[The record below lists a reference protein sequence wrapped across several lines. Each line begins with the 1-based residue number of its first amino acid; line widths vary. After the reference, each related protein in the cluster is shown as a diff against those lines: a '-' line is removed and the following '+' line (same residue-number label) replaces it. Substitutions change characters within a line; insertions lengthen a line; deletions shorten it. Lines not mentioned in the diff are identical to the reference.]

1 MPEAKKLGR
10 NCLFRIQPTKQIEM
24 DLHNARILIRKLN
37 SLFKSIDDAEADISQ
52 IERDLM
58 LSYLRQLY
66 ALFLDDKAVLAP
78 APAESAPA
86 KAEPLRVP
94 PPPVVEPKP
103 EPAPFDSIP
112 KVVLPEPTP
121 APIPEQK
128 PAPAPI
134 PAPEPMLPTPPPSAP
149 REVVSK
155 PASSASNAAVDKLFS
170 FKKASDLSERLSE
183 SPIQDLNKSMSIND
197 RLLYINE
204 LFGRDRSAL
213 DDSLTL
219 LNRFDG
225 FDAAQS
231 FLRSLAEQYHWGQD
245 ERFEIAQTFIKLVRR
260 RFPQ

>member
-1 MPEAKKLGR
+1 
-10 NCLFRIQPTKQIEM
+10 M

-66 ALFLDDKAVLAP
+66 ALFLDDKAPQAHS
-78 APAESAPA
+78 PAESAPP
-86 KAEPLRVP
+86 KAEPLHV
-94 PPPVVEPKP
+94 PPPVVEKKP
-103 EPAPFDSIP
+103 EPVPFDSIP
-112 KVVLPEPTP
+112 KVVFPEPTP

-128 PAPAPI
+128 PSPAPI
-134 PAPEPMLPTPPPSAP
+134 PAPEPFVPAPPPSAP
-149 REVVSK
+149 REVLAK
-155 PASSASNAAVDKLFS
+155 PASHTSNAAVDKLFS

-213 DDSLTL
+213 EDSLTL
-219 LNRFDG
+219 LNRFDA

-231 FLRSLAEQYHWGQD
+231 FLRSLAEQYHWGQ
-245 ERFEIAQTFIKLVRR
+245 EARFEIAQTFIKLVRR

>member
-1 MPEAKKLGR
+1 
-10 NCLFRIQPTKQIEM
+10 M

-66 ALFLDDKAVLAP
+66 ALFLDEKALQSQG
-78 APAESAPA
+78 PAETALPKS
-86 KAEPLRVP
+86 EPLIVSS
-94 PPPVVEPKP
+94 PVVEKKP
-103 EPAPFDSIP
+103 EPVVSDPIP
-112 KVVLPEPTP
+112 QVVFPEPSP
-121 APIPEQK
+121 APVQEKK

-134 PAPEPMLPTPPPSAP
+134 PEPGGFIPTPPPPQP
-149 REVVSK
+149 REVQNKPVSK
-155 PASSASNAAVDKLFS
+155 APSAAIDKLFS

-213 DDSLTL
+213 EDSLTL

-231 FLRSLAEQYHWGQD
+231 FLRSLAEQYHWGQE

>member
-1 MPEAKKLGR
+1 MPEAKKLSR
-10 NCLFRIQPTKQIEM
+10 NHLFRIQPTKQIEM
-24 DLHNARILIRKLN
+24 DLQNARILIRKLN

-66 ALFLDDKAVLAP
+66 ALFLDDKAPSVHTPVPSAPPKAEQIYVSPPVAEKIPDPIPFNPIPQVVHPEPNP
-78 APAESAPA
+78 APVPA
-86 KAEPLRVP
+86 Q
-94 PPPVVEPKP
+94 KP
-103 EPAPFDSIP
+103 EPEPIP
-112 KVVLPEPTP
+112 VPEPFVP
-121 APIPEQK
+121 AP
-128 PAPAPI
+128 
-134 PAPEPMLPTPPPSAP
+134 PPFAP
-149 REVVSK
+149 REVPAK
-155 PASSASNAAVDKLFS
+155 PAPHASNATLDKLFS
-170 FKKASDLSERLSE
+170 IKKASDLSERLSE

-213 DDSLTL
+213 DDSLAL

-231 FLRSLAEQYHWGQD
+231 FLRNLAEQYHWGQD

-260 RFPQ
+260 KFQQ